1 MAPMDAQAAECH
13 HQLPFSLPYAVG
25 TTRRQD
31 GCAQL
36 FRHHPEFG
44 HRPATWRRHRLQQRF
59 SELPIE
65 LAQQTHTH
73 THTQGKMLSW
83 VLSAFSTSKGE
94 TSKAAARSKDAR
106 NGVNYTGKT
115 TSSFNEYSTTSGA
128 AARAR
133 EAAQKE
139 YKSSPLDTVSHNV
152 VTSPGSPGPLGDQV
166 PPSDG
171 LGPMGVK
178 GSLGIPAGM

>member
-1 MAPMDAQAAECH
+1 
-13 HQLPFSLPYAVG
+13 
-25 TTRRQD
+25 
-31 GCAQL
+31 
-36 FRHHPEFG
+36 
-44 HRPATWRRHRLQQRF
+44 
-59 SELPIE
+59 
-65 LAQQTHTH
+65 
-73 THTQGKMLSW
+73 MLSW

-94 TSKAAARSKDAR
+94 TGKAAARSKDAR
-106 NGVNYTGKT
+106 NGVNYTGNT
-115 TSSFNEYSTTSGA
+115 TSSFNEYSTTNGA